1 MLTSASFLHHRRLA
15 PNVKFQFNMGS
26 FKSMRIKF
34 QSRTGLEF
42 DVQAPKLKALSIFSG
57 VAGLELGLREFDP
70 QPSASGWFLIF

>member
-1 MLTSASFLHHRRLA
+1 
-15 PNVKFQFNMGS
+15 
-26 FKSMRIKF
+26 MRIKF

-57 VAGLELGLREFDP
+57 VAGLELSLREFDP